1 MTKTSSNTVVFL
13 HGFTGSQADWSDLRE
28 KLSTQYKT
36 EALDIIGHGERASTQ
51 NLGDYDMAQVALQV
65 KAQCPEQLHLVGY
78 SMGGRL
84 ALCIATQYPDIVQSL
99 TLISASPGLKTETER
114 QARRESD
121 DALADKIEA
130 SGIEWFADYWGNL
143 SLWDSQ
149 LPELKADLRQ
159 KRLRNNPMGLA
170 NSLRGMGTGAMPS
183 LWDKLSDLPM
193 PVQLIV
199 GELDKK
205 FVAINQEMADSI
217 PNVGLEIIKSAGHAV
232 HLEQPETVIVMLK
245 RFLNSHKNS

>member
-1 MTKTSSNTVVFL
+1 MTDIVFL
-13 HGFTGSQADWSDLRE
+13 HGFTGSQDDWSDLRE
-28 KLSTQYKT
+28 KLNTQYKSK
-36 EALDIIGHGERASTQ
+36 ALDIIGHGERASAQ
-51 NLGDYDMAQVALQV
+51 NLADYDMVQVALQMI
-65 KAQCPEQLHLVGY
+65 AQCPEQFHLVGY

-84 ALCIATQYPDIVQSL
+84 ALYIATHYPDIVQSL

-121 DALADKIEA
+121 DALADKIETN
-130 SGIEWFADYWGNL
+130 GIEWFADYWENL

-149 LPELKADLRQ
+149 SPELKADLRQ
-159 KRLRNNPMGLA
+159 KRLKNSPTGLA

-183 LWDKLSDLPM
+183 LWDDLASLPM

-205 FVAINQEMADSI
+205 FVAINQDMADLI
-217 PNVGLEIIKSAGHAV
+217 PNVTLEIIADAGHAV
-232 HLEQPETVIVMLK
+232 HLEKPDAVIATLK
-245 RFLNSHKNS
+245 RFLNSQKNS